1 MRTDTLRLA
10 NREETI
16 VPGTA
21 VIIEA
26 AINGGTPK
34 SRNVSVPRTPA
45 EVTTDA
51 LRCLEAGAAIVHNH
65 TDDPV
70 LGGSGRHDSR
80 PYVDAW
86 SPILERWPDAL
97 LYPTMAG
104 GGPHTSDE
112 ERYQH
117 VIALADGGLLR
128 VGLVDPGSVNLGTAV
143 YENSPAYTRYTMD
156 VCRERRLGPSLSI
169 FEPGFLRSVLA
180 YHDAGTLPPG
190 AMVKLYFGGPN
201 AAFGL
206 PPSAASLDAY
216 LAMLNGTGLPW
227 LVAVL
232 GGDVFEGGFARLA
245 LERGGNVRVGLE
257 DYAGPGQPTN
267 VELVGRAAALAKE
280 SGRSVANCAEA
291 AAILGLPG

>member
-1 MRTDTLRLA
+1 MPD
-10 NREETI
+10 
-16 VPGTA
+16 P

-26 AINGGTPK
+26 AVNGGTTK
-34 SRNVSVPRTPA
+34 ARNPFVPRTPA
-45 EVTTDA
+45 EVTADA

-70 LGGSGRHDSR
+70 LGGSGRHESQ
-80 PYVDAW
+80 PYADAW
-86 SPILERWPDAL
+86 SPILQQRPDAL

-117 VIALADGGLLR
+117 VIALADRGLLR
-128 VGLVDPGSVNLGTAV
+128 LGLVDPGSVNLGSTI
-143 YENSPAYTRYTMD
+143 YENSPGYTRYTMD
-156 VCRERRLGPSLSI
+156 TCRELQLGPSLSI
-169 FEPGFLRSVLA
+169 FEPGFLRTVLT
-180 YHDAGTLPPG
+180 YHRAGTLPQG

-206 PPSAASLDAY
+206 PPSEASLDAY
-216 LAMLNGTGLPW
+216 LAMLDGTGLPW

-245 LERGGNVRVGLE
+245 LGRGGNLRVGLE
-257 DYAGPGQPTN
+257 DYAGPDQPSN
-267 VELVGRAAALAKE
+267 AELVQRAVALAHE
-280 SGRSVANCAEA
+280 TGREVATCVQAAEM
-291 AAILGLPG
+291 LQLPR